1 MRRIPGFL
9 VALAVAAA
17 APAQV
22 TLSTVVNG
30 VTTPVAAGGV
40 VPFGA
45 VAAGWA
51 TADVAFNISY
61 TGTATT
67 YYLTYFSLQQDTPFS
82 VLKSDWKTLPAVIPP
97 GGLNFTVR
105 FQPNQIADFSAT
117 LAVGDASSV
126 VYLLGNA
133 TAGFTVVAANQTVP
147 AGSPVAFG
155 DVQVGASQSVLVTL
169 ANQTGNSLTVGPL
182 TIEGSA
188 FQISGSSPAGAT
200 VPAGS
205 SANLQLVFTPT
216 VAGPQQGT
224 LTVGVYP
231 IPLTGTGLAPPPP
244 AYPKPSIQVTL
255 ATAASAQQGS
265 ISVSLASASAA
276 SGAGTV
282 TLAFQSAVAGVSDD
296 PMIAFTD
303 GARSAAFTVAA
314 GSAQGQFANGPSI
327 SFDTGTT
334 AGTLTFTVTLGNS
347 TAQASV
353 TIPAASIGIDA
364 AVAARDVACDPS
376 EVYCTAV
383 NVELQINGWDNT
395 RSASQIVFTFFNS
408 AGSVI
413 APGNITVAATA
424 PFAQYF
430 AGSDLGGVFGLHALF
445 PVTGDSD
452 QVVAAQVQ
460 ITNSAGTAQTARIT
474 F

>member
-9 VALAVAAA
+9 VALAVAAV

-40 VPFGA
+40 VQFGA

-61 TGTATT
+61 TGTAAT

-182 TIEGSA
+182 TIEGSV

-244 AYPKPSIQVTL
+244 AYPTPSIQVTL

-364 AVAARDVACDPS
+364 AVA
-376 EVYCTAV
+376 V